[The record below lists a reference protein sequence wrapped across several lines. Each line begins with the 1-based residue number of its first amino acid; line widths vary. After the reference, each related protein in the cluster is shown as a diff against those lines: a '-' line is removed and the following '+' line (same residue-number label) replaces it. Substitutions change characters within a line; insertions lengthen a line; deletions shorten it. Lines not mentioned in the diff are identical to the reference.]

1 MRMNFII
8 TNPEKANIPNRTYDT
23 RIVKIEGTTAYIKV
37 VGEGVPFPSKKGV
50 PFPSK
55 KSTHRI
61 RKAN

>member
-1 MRMNFII
+1 MNFII

-37 VGEGVPFPSKKGV
+37 VGEGVPFPSKK
-50 PFPSK
+50 
-55 KSTHRI
+55 STHRI